1 MLISFRQY
9 YNGLVSCGANMWR
22 GRFLSTPSVV
32 FASTFVLLGWITSHS
47 IAYTLVGFMPHN
59 HQEGHMHGY
68 LDVLKLAGGCGLVLA
83 FSLALRTFF
92 RYGSF
97 GEWLHEGGTAGT
109 RKQVAIVSVL
119 PAAVFVLAEHLER
132 LLAGTGTYPSTL
144 LLVVGVLAQL
154 TVGLL
159 CLAVVRVTF
168 RVAERVIH
176 AVARRRPVRSV
187 RRATGPVVESAL
199 FVRPSCPMASSAA
212 GRAPP
217 FSIILR

>member
-1 MLISFRQY
+1 MS
-9 YNGLVSCGANMWR
+9 R
-22 GRFLSTPSVV
+22 GRFLSIPSVV

-47 IAYTLVGFMPHN
+47 IAYTVVGFMPHN

-68 LDVLKLAGGCGLVLA
+68 LDVMKLAGGCGLVLA
-83 FSLALRTFF
+83 FGLALRTFF

-109 RKQVAIVSVL
+109 RKQVGIASAL
-119 PAAVFVLAEHLER
+119 PAGIFVLAEQLER
-132 LLAGTGTYPSTL
+132 LLAGTGTYPPAL

-154 TVGLL
+154 AVGLL
-159 CLAVVRVTF
+159 CLALVRLTF

-176 AVARRRPVRSV
+176 AVTRRRLVRSV
-187 RRATGPVVESAL
+187 RRATAPVVESAL
-199 FVRPSCPMASSAA
+199 FGRPACPMASSAA

-217 FSIILR
+217 FPTILR